1 MQKNLL
7 NFSFLV
13 DHMLAYHWVKLLDL
27 HFVRHGLLIFAG
39 RVEVTGASG
48 RYNLILSLII
58 YSLLRDPL
66 AGPRWLLLLSC
77 GQHSKNVRRARLG
90 FLNQRALFQA
100 RAYQ

>member
-13 DHMLAYHWVKLLDL
+13 HHMLTNHWVKLLDL

-48 RYNLILSLII
+48 RYQFNLVSH
-58 YSLLRDPL
+58 Y
-66 AGPRWLLLLSC
+66 LLLAARPAC
-77 GQHSKNVRRARLG
+77 GSAM
-90 FLNQRALFQA
+90 ALTA
-100 RAYQ
+100 LVWTTLKKR